1 MTPESKSEFQRLAAR
16 YLRPP
21 EPEPRRRP
29 GFRPAKLTD
38 QQVIEIRYRWN
49 SLDRV
54 EDIARDYSITPAY
67 VSQIGTLKRRASV
80 PEVTL

>member
-1 MTPESKSEFQRLAAR
+1 MTLESKAEFQRLAAR

-21 EPEPRRRP
+21 EPAPRRRP

-38 QQVIEIRYRWN
+38 QQVIEIRAKWN
-49 SLDRV
+49 SHERV
-54 EDIARDYSITPAY
+54 EDIARDYGITPAY
-67 VSQIGTLKRRASV
+67 VSHIGTLKRRASV